1 MKWKELAVNRMLLV
15 MIKRRANTFFMI
27 VQRKV
32 LKAAE
37 VFCHDREALESRK
50 ENKPKDNAID
60 MAAAM
65 GIELLTEEQ
74 YRELQKLGNF
84 DTKTSS
90 WVKTPSDSRKL
101 GGALFCDRRYD
112 TVFVYHNGAESYY
125 AARAF
130 RGSLR
135 V

>member
-15 MIKRRANTFFMI
+15 MIKRRANTSFLI
-27 VQRKV
+27 VQRKL
-32 LKAAE
+32 LKAAP
-37 VFCHDREALESRK
+37 VFVTTVKGWNRGKNIDRKTTAM
-50 ENKPKDNAID
+50 D

-65 GIELLTEEQ
+65 GIELLTEEE
-74 YRELQKLGNF
+74 YLELQKLGDF

-90 WVKTPSDSRKL
+90 WVKTPADIRKL
-101 GGALFCDRRYD
+101 GGALYCDRRYGR
-112 TVFVYHNGAESYY
+112 VFVGHNGAQSYY